1 LNFPPSIFA
10 VTTKGISTGLPVAG
24 TVPDGAFNG
33 PVWVPLENRIEE
45 TAVAVFTD
53 YHWVALVIG
62 KSIMPDVVELA
73 GHLSAGSADT
83 TRSSQFG
90 IITEACVPLF
100 TVMFVPCPKH
110 TSTTFFVSPLCSPPN
125 GIDSLVSP
133 RRALNLGLAT
143 SIRHL

>member
-1 LNFPPSIFA
+1 MFRRALGGYAFLGIRRAEPPGVSD
-10 VTTKGISTGLPVAG
+10 S
-24 TVPDGAFNG
+24 
-33 PVWVPLENRIEE
+33 NRLHLSE
-45 TAVAVFTD
+45 F
-53 YHWVALVIG
+53 
-62 KSIMPDVVELA
+62 LA

-90 IITEACVPLF
+90 IIAEACVPLF
-100 TVMFVPCPKH
+100 TVMFVPRPKH

-143 SIRHL
+143 SIRHLQHRGQANYAYLVRKSFVVRCMAEPRNALWSVASCKSQ